1 MGSLV
6 IDASQKETCDS
17 SADLLM
23 LRDEKGKIPW
33 GHRAYAMP
41 QTHLTTTFLFYVYH
55 VESWKTCFRKCGPIP
70 IELSEIENALTNW
83 SHKYSID

>member
-23 LRDEKGKIPW
+23 LRDEKGKIP
-33 GHRAYAMP
+33 
-41 QTHLTTTFLFYVYH
+41 
-55 VESWKTCFRKCGPIP
+55 
-70 IELSEIENALTNW
+70 
-83 SHKYSID
+83 